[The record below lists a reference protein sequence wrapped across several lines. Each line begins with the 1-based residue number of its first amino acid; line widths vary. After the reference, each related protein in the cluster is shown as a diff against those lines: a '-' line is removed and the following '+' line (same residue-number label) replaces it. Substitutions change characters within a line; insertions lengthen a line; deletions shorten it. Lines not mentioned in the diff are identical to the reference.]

1 MVFFD
6 LTKME
11 KVVTNL
17 LSNALRYSPKKG
29 VVSIR
34 LQLQE
39 DSEDGLVRVEVLDQG
54 PGMNETTR
62 SRVFDRFYQADTALT
77 RQHEG
82 MGIGLALA
90 REMVEM
96 HGGSIGVKS
105 ELGEGSCFWFT
116 LPLGCSHFD
125 PDDIDTGAVREP
137 RPHTVGGHTATA
149 QPVGLVEKAALRP
162 RLLLIEDNEDM
173 RAYLRMNLDP
183 YYTVTEA
190 EDGRDV
196 LGLVEQVKPE
206 LIISDVMMPHVD
218 GLEVCRLLKASAN
231 FKSIPIILLSAKGSV
246 DHRVEGLQAG
256 ADDYLAKPF
265 SVAEL
270 LQRLRSRVPW
280 GTDQETGEAAWK
292 ANLEASIDAG
302 LLSTE
307 FDVSVLAS
315 QSGYSERQLLRRVLQ
330 AYGMKPSE
338 LILRRRL
345 IHAHALLTNQEYGTM
360 AEVAYAVGLSPGY
373 FSRRYRRAYGG
384 IQ

>member
-1 MVFFD
+1 
-6 LTKME
+6 
-11 KVVTNL
+11 
-17 LSNALRYSPKKG
+17 
-29 VVSIR
+29 
-34 LQLQE
+34 
-39 DSEDGLVRVEVLDQG
+39 
-54 PGMNETTR
+54 
-62 SRVFDRFYQADTALT
+62 
-77 RQHEG
+77 
-82 MGIGLALA
+82 
-90 REMVEM
+90 
-96 HGGSIGVKS
+96 
-105 ELGEGSCFWFT
+105 
-116 LPLGCSHFD
+116 
-125 PDDIDTGAVREP
+125 
-137 RPHTVGGHTATA
+137 
-149 QPVGLVEKAALRP
+149 
-162 RLLLIEDNEDM
+162 
-173 RAYLRMNLDP
+173 
-183 YYTVTEA
+183 
-190 EDGRDV
+190 
-196 LGLVEQVKPE
+196 
-206 LIISDVMMPHVD
+206 
-218 GLEVCRLLKASAN
+218 
-231 FKSIPIILLSAKGSV
+231 V